1 MTEKMLG
8 NYMHKRSRITRLSLW
23 VAMVTPWNPMMSQ
36 ITSGLENT
44 NRTADK
50 KPAEQKLLFLST
62 DSGDI
67 VSHWWPPTEQI
78 KMR

>member
-1 MTEKMLG
+1 
-8 NYMHKRSRITRLSLW
+8 
-23 VAMVTPWNPMMSQ
+23 MVTPWNPMMSQ

-50 KPAEQKLLFLST
+50 EPAEQKLLFLST

-67 VSHWWPPTEQI
+67 VSHW
-78 KMR
+78 